1 LRFDRMSGLDAEQ
14 LDELEELVS
23 ELLQNP
29 WDKVRGR
36 VRELTL
42 REALIVASGY
52 ARNNITEEIWA
63 EIFDV
68 DQSTISRY
76 ITFLTPLIDKATAGF
91 RPSAEEAAEATR
103 GAIALVDGTLWP
115 CWSWSGEREL
125 WAGKYK
131 TTGHGS
137 LIITNLSGRITHV
150 SDPVPGNQ
158 HDMAKL
164 KGSDCEMILKAA
176 GGVFGDKGFIGTD
189 YITTPVRKP
198 QHRDLY
204 MREHEY
210 NNQVSSFRAPV
221 ERAVAQ
227 LKTWRILF
235 TDYRRPLK
243 TFSSSFRAAMGLYFF
258 KESFA

>member
-1 LRFDRMSGLDAEQ
+1 MRFDRMSGLDAEQ
-14 LDELEELVS
+14 LDELEKLVS

-29 WDKVRGR
+29 WDKGRGR

-76 ITFLTPLIDKATAGF
+76 ITFLTPLIDMATAEF
-91 RPSAEEAAEATR
+91 RPSAEEAGEATR

-137 LIITNLSGRITHV
+137 LIIANLSGRITYV

-158 HDMAKL
+158 
-164 KGSDCEMILKAA
+164 LKAA

-204 MREHEY
+204 MREHDY